1 MHVVVASHHRLPV
14 EGYGGPQRVVV
25 ALVQALAALGH
36 RVTVLAQPGT
46 KLAAASRIVEIPA
59 RALKNGT
66 SDLTPFLPDNADIVH
81 AHFPLKQGPHGPH
94 GPHGPKSAK
103 SVPFVQTL
111 HGNWKPGTPLPPH
124 TIFLSRD
131 HARRHGSETF
141 VYNGLD
147 PADFI
152 FRPRK
157 EQWDLFLGKLHS
169 DRGYH
174 WAIEAA
180 KRTGRRLIVAGGW
193 RPSFTGV
200 IKYVGEVGGKRKA
213 VLLARARCLWMPA
226 QWDEPFGLPTIEA
239 LFSGTPVL
247 GTKRGALPEILTPE
261 VGAICA
267 TLDEMIAAAEKI
279 GTREPRACRAHAE
292 RWFTHL
298 EMASEYVRMYQAL
311 IGTGSLPSG
320 RVTQATGDR

>member
-25 ALVQALAALGH
+25 ALVRALAALGH
-36 RVTVLAQPGT
+36 RITLLAQPGT
-46 KLAAASRIVEIPA
+46 KVAEAAKIVEVAP
-59 RALKNGT
+59 RLFKDSNVDLKK
-66 SDLTPFLPDNADIVH
+66 FLPDNADILH
-81 AHFPLKQGPHGPH
+81 AHFPLKRGPQGL
-94 GPHGPKSAK
+94 
-103 SVPFVQTL
+103 PFVQTL
-111 HGNWKPGTPLPPH
+111 HGNWKPNTPLPPN

-131 HARRHGSETF
+131 HAARHGSTAF

-147 PADFI
+147 PAEYI
-152 FRPRK
+152 YRRRK

-174 WAIEAA
+174 WAIDAA
-180 KRTGRRLIVAGGW
+180 KRTGRALIIAGGW
-193 RPSFTGV
+193 RPSFTGG

-247 GTKRGALPEILTPE
+247 GTNRGALPEILTPD
-261 VGAICA
+261 VGAIA
-267 TLDEMIAAAEKI
+267 SSLDEMIRAAQTI
-279 GTREPRACRAHAE
+279 GTRSPEACRARAE
-292 RWFTHL
+292 RHFTHL
-298 EMASEYVRMYQAL
+298 RMAESYVRMYEGMTKS
-311 IGTGSLPSG
+311 GTLPAG
-320 RVTQATGDR
+320 RVAD